1 MTEPKSAHANE
12 GVLLYRA
19 AGLTDTGRVR
29 RNNED
34 NFAVDSGLGLFV
46 VSDGMGGLQAGEVAS
61 EIVVKD
67 LPALV
72 REGLLSGGK
81 ALSVLS
87 ESIAVLGG
95 RVVDL
100 GIKNPSSRGAGA
112 TVVACL
118 AHGRKAAIAHLG
130 DSRAYL
136 LREGSLERLTE
147 DHSIVAMMLRLG
159 QITKEQADNHY
170 ARNVISRYVG
180 MQSDVTPEAREIDLI
195 GGDRLLL
202 CSDGL
207 TNMVPEE
214 EIAKM
219 LIEEDVDSAC
229 RLLVDA
235 ANRAGG
241 KDNIAVVLVAFEEPP
256 LR

>member
-1 MTEPKSAHANE
+1 
-12 GVLLYRA
+12 
-19 AGLTDTGRVR
+19 
-29 RNNED
+29 
-34 NFAVDSGLGLFV
+34 
-46 VSDGMGGLQAGEVAS
+46 
-61 EIVVKD
+61 
-67 LPALV
+67 
-72 REGLLSGGK
+72 
-81 ALSVLS
+81 
-87 ESIAVLGG
+87 
-95 RVVDL
+95 
-100 GIKNPSSRGAGA
+100 
-112 TVVACL
+112 
-118 AHGRKAAIAHLG
+118 LG